1 MAEIFFIASDERAL
15 DLIES
20 LRIQSPKS
28 LTFET
33 DLPSAI
39 RRLPKE
45 NPGYVFIQSSLDGVS
60 CEEIATRTKALVANQ
75 SLQLVLLSDEES
87 PPGTPACFDWSVRLT
102 LPTPELTCEV
112 MLLLNGQAPSVAQP
126 APPSDLSDLF
136 MLEDPTDFNI
146 PAFDDADFD
155 PHLAP
160 PWQPDH
166 SESRLIFD
174 GTVPE
179 DDEAP
184 PLTAAGARSSQPDA
198 AEALDEIIFF
208 VPEPEPSPVA
218 EPPEE
223 EVPPVSPPPV
233 EEQTGRAK
241 KVGTMTA
248 SDATSK
254 GAPRSLYPSPEQI
267 YRKPPQLCGQP
278 EADEETAAE
287 ETTVRGSGRFG
298 RYLAI
303 SAVLVL
309 ALGAL
314 FWQRTPPSGPELAPQ
329 TPLVPPAAV
338 PARPAAVAPVAPVAP
353 ATKPAAEA
361 TAKAAQGLPGFIPKV
376 PADSAYAAAHPGWE
390 RYPGDKMEFR
400 LFREKGIVKAIQVIG
415 EGDAEI
421 SQSLVQTSFKEA
433 TGSDL
438 PAAGMVKKENGV
450 SIETRRANDGAEVAI
465 YRSGN
470 DHRIIGFV
478 LQPASK

>member
-45 NPGYVFIQSSLDGVS
+45 NPRYVFIQSSLDGVS
-60 CEEIATRTKALVANQ
+60 CEEIATRTKALVTNQ

-87 PPGTPACFDWSVRLT
+87 PPGTPVCFDWSVSLI
-102 LPTPELTCEV
+102 LPTHELACEV
-112 MLLLNGQAPSVAQP
+112 MLLLSGQAPSGAQP
-126 APPSDLSDLF
+126 APPSDLADLF
-136 MLEDPTDFNI
+136 TLEDPTDFEI
-146 PAFDDADFD
+146 PAFDDADFA
-155 PHLAP
+155 LAP
-160 PWQPDH
+160 LWQPDH

-174 GTVPE
+174 GIPPE
-179 DDEAP
+179 DDAALP
-184 PLTAAGARSSQPDA
+184 VTATGTRTGQTDE

-208 VPEPEPSPVA
+208 VPEPEPSPVT
-218 EPPEE
+218 EPPKE
-223 EVPPVSPPPV
+223 EVPPVSPPPM
-233 EEQTGRAK
+233 EEQTGRAE
-241 KVGTMTA
+241 KVRTITA
-248 SDATSK
+248 SDATRK

-278 EADEETAAE
+278 EGDDEAAAE
-287 ETTVRGSGRFG
+287 ETNVRDSSRFG

-303 SAVLVL
+303 SGVLAL

-314 FWQRTPPSGPELAPQ
+314 LWQRTPHSGPEPAPQ
-329 TPLVPPAAV
+329 THLAPPAA
-338 PARPAAVAPVAPVAP
+338 PAKPAAVAPAP
-353 ATKPAAEA
+353 AAKPAPAA
-361 TAKAAQGLPGFIPKV
+361 TAKAAQALPGFIPRV
-376 PADSAYAAAHPGWE
+376 PADSPYAAAHPGWE
-390 RYPGDKMEFR
+390 RYLGDKMQFR
-400 LFREKGIVKAIQVIG
+400 VFREKGLVKAIQVIG

-421 SQSLVQTSFKEA
+421 SESLVQTSFKET

-438 PAAGMVKKENGV
+438 PAAGKVKEENGV
-450 SIETRRANDGAEVAI
+450 RIETRRAKDGAEVAI

-470 DHRIIGFV
+470 DRRIIGFV
-478 LQPASK
+478 LQPANR